1 MQRFS
6 FLERSF
12 KILMLS
18 LIPGE
23 SIFKRDT
30 EISRMETKELHN
42 LATKKSVCV
51 WTGGGGQIF
60 GKTTMLRIWK
70 LAKGRWQFGRLLSR
84 ALTPQRQ
91 QQNSVACF
99 PVLLSSLPDTK
110 RTVIPSAHSI
120 HENQN
125 LAAREGWFDLKHGVE
140 KSPCLGTF
148 SDRTASWRQTKL
160 TLQLSW
166 HHGPG

>member
-1 MQRFS
+1 
-6 FLERSF
+6 
-12 KILMLS
+12 MLS

-30 EISRMETKELHN
+30 KISRMETKELHN

-84 ALTPQRQ
+84 ALTP
-91 QQNSVACF
+91 SAAAAELCSMFPCVA
-99 PVLLSSLPDTK
+99 L
-110 RTVIPSAHSI
+110 IPS
-120 HENQN
+120 
-125 LAAREGWFDLKHGVE
+125 RY
-140 KSPCLGTF
+140 
-148 SDRTASWRQTKL
+148 
-160 TLQLSW
+160 
-166 HHGPG
+166 